1 MRLPQSFAAAVRAG
15 LIALLPLLGLGCE
28 EVTEPET
35 TATPSPQKTESPAL
49 PRIKWLDANGGV
61 TPERWLASR
70 AANADLPETSAEV
83 EAMRNELNQAAEQF
97 RDPPRMIANRAVQL
111 EGMLAARGIKESAP
125 ELIDL
130 LSEAT
135 AQTGLKQG
143 FGAVCQHYFNLRQ
156 QGVGRDAALEQLK
169 GTSLLGP
176 GNGVHRG

>member
-1 MRLPQSFAAAVRAG
+1 MARAG

-28 EVTEPET
+28 DAAEPEV
-35 TATPSPQKTESPAL
+35 TATPAPQKAESPAL
-49 PRIKWLDANGGV
+49 PRIKWLDSNDGI

-70 AANADLPETSAEV
+70 AADADLPETSPEV
-83 EAMRNELNQAAEQF
+83 EAMRDELNRAAEQF

-111 EGMLAARGIKESAP
+111 EDMLAGRGIEESAP

-135 AQTGLKQG
+135 AKTGLKQG

-156 QGVGRDAALEQLK
+156 QGIGRDAALEQLK
-169 GTSLLGP
+169 GTSLLDP
-176 GNGVHRG
+176 GNGAHRG